1 MPSQGGTT
9 SLAQPTLISW
19 NFAKI
24 FWGVLYIGKARDF
37 FGVGGGRALGGG
49 YIKKNKTGTN
59 PGGTKREHFY
69 LVNNAGHM
77 DRDNMSQPCA
87 LFVPQL

>member
-1 MPSQGGTT
+1 
-9 SLAQPTLISW
+9 
-19 NFAKI
+19 
-24 FWGVLYIGKARDF
+24 
-37 FGVGGGRALGGG
+37 VGGGRALGGG
-49 YIKKNKTGTN
+49 YIEKNKTGTN

-77 DRDNMSQPCA
+77 ARDNMSQHCA